1 MYEVSM
7 KHLSVLMILLTLF
20 WMPLNVAAEN
30 LLSKAIEFG
39 VPDKSGDNIPA
50 GWELKQWAGKPVI
63 SVEKEGGA
71 ALVRMFSD
79 NSSFGIGREVN
90 LSTSDYPYIQWRW
103 KVTRL
108 PEGADARVK
117 AANDQA
123 AQLYLVFPK
132 FPATVNSRVIGYIW
146 DSTAPE
152 GTRFDSPVSSNIK
165 YIVVRS
171 GKTHLGKWLP
181 ESRNIYQDYKALFG
195 EEPPVLEKIFIM
207 IDSDNTKTI
216 AESYFDGIHFQK
228 RAVAGLP

>member
-1 MYEVSM
+1 M
-7 KHLSVLMILLTLF
+7 KLFSLLTLLISIF
-20 WMPLNVAAEN
+20 WIPLNSAAEN
-30 LLSKAIEFG
+30 MVGKSIEFG
-39 VPDKSGDNIPA
+39 APGVSGNGIPA

-63 SVEKEGGA
+63 SVEKESGGTQ
-71 ALVRMFSD
+71 VRMFSD
-79 NSSFGIGREVN
+79 KSSFGIGREIN
-90 LSTSDYPYIQWRW
+90 LRTADYPYVQWRW

-117 AANDQA
+117 GANDQA

-132 FPATVNSRVIGYIW
+132 FPAAVNSRVIGYIW

-152 GTRFDSPVSSNIK
+152 GSRLDSPVSPNIK

-171 GKTHLGKWLP
+171 GKSRMGKWVP
-181 ESRNIYQDYKALFG
+181 ESRNVHHDYMTLFG

-207 IDSDNTKTI
+207 IDSDNTNTV
-216 AESYFDGIHFQK
+216 AESYFDGIHFQR